1 MKRTA
6 EKVLS
11 WIGIVVSILGII
23 LFAVAKPLFNSDSV
37 DPDTVNSDQSV
48 EQARQGMENLSSS
61 MTTLIV
67 ISIIGTILALIAVF
81 LIKKSRVAAGVL
93 LIIAGIVFIFA
104 NWICTILF
112 LIAGIMLLV
121 RKPKNHNQ
129 DDMHRENQ
137 DSVYHEE
144 AGKQYSGRDDHQ
156 HDGRPDFTEAN
167 EEQKEPT
174 QFGTTKS
181 EDHSS
186 ERNGT
191 GFTEANSN
199 EHQEARFGKEHA
211 REDMKE
217 DLQEKADDLHVED
230 PRDK

>member
-11 WIGIVVSILGII
+11 WIGIVFGILGII
-23 LFAVAKPLFNSDSV
+23 FFFLAKPLFNPDKV
-37 DPDTVNSDQSV
+37 DTDAVNAGKSA
-48 EQARQGMENLSSS
+48 EQARQGAENMSAA
-61 MTTLIV
+61 MTTGV
-67 ISIIGTILALIAVF
+67 VTSIIALILALIAVF
-81 LIKKSRVAAGVL
+81 LIKKNRIAAGVL
-93 LIIAGIVFIFA
+93 LIIAGIIAFFS

-112 LIAGIMLLV
+112 LIAGIMMLV
-121 RKPKNHNQ
+121 RKPKNHKQ

-137 DSVYHEE
+137 DNIYHEE

-181 EDHSS
+181 EDNTS
-186 ERNGT
+186 ERTGT

-199 EHQEARFGKEHA
+199 EHQEARFGKEHTS
-211 REDMKE
+211 EDMKE
-217 DLQEKADDLHVED
+217 DLQEKADDLHVKD

>member
-11 WIGIVVSILGII
+11 WIGIVFGILGII
-23 LFAVAKPLFNSDSV
+23 FLYFLKSFFASDNV
-37 DPDTVNSDQSV
+37 DTDAVNSSQST
-48 EQARQGMENLSSS
+48 EQARQSVESMSTTMITGM
-61 MTTLIV
+61 IV
-67 ISIIGTILALIAVF
+67 SIIGIILALIAIF
-81 LIKKSRVAAGVL
+81 LIKKSRIASGVL
-93 LIIAGIVFIFA
+93 LIIAGIVFIFT

-121 RKPKNHNQ
+121 RKPKNHQQ
-129 DDMHRENQ
+129 DDMHRENL

-181 EDHSS
+181 KGNSS
-186 ERNGT
+186 ERTGT

-199 EHQEARFGKEHA
+199 EHQEARFCKEHTS
-211 REDMKE
+211 EDMKE
-217 DLQEKADDLHVED
+217 DLQEKGDDLHVKD

>member
-11 WIGIVVSILGII
+11 WIGIVFGILGII
-23 LFAVAKPLFNSDSV
+23 LFAASKPLFNPDKV
-37 DPDTVNSDQSV
+37 DTDALKSDQSP
-48 EQARQGMENLSSS
+48 EQARQGAEHMGAM
-61 MTTLIV
+61 MTTGIV
-67 ISIIGTILALIAVF
+67 VSIIITILALIAVF
-81 LIKKSRVAAGVL
+81 LIKKHRIAAGVL
-93 LIIAGIVFIFA
+93 LIIAGIIAFFS

-121 RKPKNHNQ
+121 RKPKNHHQ

-144 AGKQYSGRDDHQ
+144 AGKQYSGHDDHQ

-181 EDHSS
+181 EGNSS
-186 ERNGT
+186 ERTGT

-199 EHQEARFGKEHA
+199 EHQEARFGKEHTS
-211 REDMKE
+211 EDMKE
-217 DLQEKADDLHVED
+217 DLQEKGDDLHVQD

>member
-11 WIGIVVSILGII
+11 WIGIVFGILGII
-23 LFAVAKPLFNSDSV
+23 SFVALKPLF
-37 DPDTVNSDQSV
+37 DPDKVDTDAIKSGQSA
-48 EQARQGMENLSSS
+48 EEARQNAETMSTAMG
-61 MTTLIV
+61 TGTV
-67 ISIIGTILALIAVF
+67 VSIIATILALIAVF
-81 LIKKSRVAAGVL
+81 LIKKHRIASGVL
-93 LIIAGIVFIFA
+93 LIIAGIISFFG
-104 NWICTILF
+104 NLICAILF

-121 RKPKNHNQ
+121 RKPKNHQQ

-144 AGKQYSGRDDHQ
+144 AGKQYSGSDDHQ

-181 EDHSS
+181 EGNSS
-186 ERNGT
+186 ERTGT
-191 GFTEANSN
+191 GFTEANSK
-199 EHQEARFGKEHA
+199 EHQEARFGKEHTS
-211 REDMKE
+211 EGMKE
-217 DLQEKADDLHVED
+217 DLQEKGDDLHVKD

>member
-11 WIGIVVSILGII
+11 WIGIVFGILGII
-23 LFAVAKPLFNSDSV
+23 SFVALKPLF
-37 DPDTVNSDQSV
+37 DPDKVDTDAIKAGQST
-48 EQARQGMENLSSS
+48 EQARQGAENMVTM
-61 MTTLIV
+61 MTVGIV
-67 ISIIGTILALIAVF
+67 GSIIITILALIAVF
-81 LIKKSRVAAGVL
+81 LIKKNRIAAGVL
-93 LIIAGIVFIFA
+93 LIIAGIIAFFS

-121 RKPKNHNQ
+121 RKPKNHQQ

-181 EDHSS
+181 EGNTS
-186 ERNGT
+186 ERTGT

-199 EHQEARFGKEHA
+199 EHQEARFGKEHTS
-211 REDMKE
+211 EDMKE
-217 DLQEKADDLHVED
+217 HLQEKGDDLHVKD